1 MLWFGR
7 PQNYTFVIFQ
17 QALTSIYNHKL
28 DYDMWPHWKQSVSS
42 SRRSALLCDTDLL
55 RLRHVTLLVLKF
67 LVMHNCLDCSPLSH
81 IHESWLFIFFL
92 NQVLRK
98 IDFCK
103 AVLLSHI
110 AKSSFPS
117 TRNTRFSRC
126 PKIDT
131 KTSQITRWG
140 GYLDLPSECQMH
152 TCALAYA
159 KRLIL
164 QSPATLATESRT
176 RSPLMHPIREL

>member
-131 KTSQITRWG
+131 KTSQITRG
-140 GYLDLPSECQMH
+140 GLFGS
-152 TCALAYA
+152 AL
-159 KRLIL
+159 
-164 QSPATLATESRT
+164 
-176 RSPLMHPIREL
+176 